1 MMRNVVGFTLLSL
14 VLSLPSAA
22 SADPRDD
29 AVARVDEAVSLLR
42 DEGGQALKQIG
53 ETHGRFHDGAA
64 YVFVY
69 DRDVVIRAHPVK
81 PALVGRSFAG
91 KPDVRGFRFRD
102 AIVEN
107 TLREGES
114 WTDYHYQKPG
124 ESGMHLKTTFC
135 RKATV
140 DGEDFAVCSGVYTGS

>member
-1 MMRNVVGFTLLSL
+1 MMRKLGEITLVSLLLSFG
-14 VLSLPSAA
+14 SAA
-22 SADPRDD
+22 IADPRDD
-29 AVARVDEAVSLLR
+29 AVARVDEAVALV
-42 DEGGQALKQIG
+42 QAQGRGALEAIG
-53 ETHGRFHDGAA
+53 ETNGRFHDGAA

-81 PALVGRSFAG
+81 PALVGRGFGG

-107 TLREGES
+107 TLRDGTS

-124 ESGMHLKTTFC
+124 EAGIHLKTTYC
-135 RKATV
+135 RKATA
-140 DGEDFAVCSGVYTGS
+140 DGEDFAVCSGVYSGS